1 MLFLYVDICKLYI
14 YSNDL
19 INLSKVCK
27 IEVIK
32 MIMKKLLF
40 TYALKITLLRL
51 VIVVCIFLIFQ
62 SKKVI
67 QCNNKNLGKI
77 ILEIPS

>member
-51 VIVVCIFLIFQ
+51 VIVVCIFLIF
-62 SKKVI
+62 
-67 QCNNKNLGKI
+67 
-77 ILEIPS
+77 